1 MAVRAVYLLRSA
13 HPRFGGRSYVGFT
26 VDPERR
32 LRQHNAGRRRGG
44 AWRTSGRGPWEMELY
59 VYGFPSDVAALRF
72 EWAWQHPA
80 ASRRLPDVT
89 PRRPRERPIAFA
101 LRLLPRLLR
110 APPWRRLP
118 LRLRW
123 LRPPPHPALEP
134 APPRHVVVERGRFHA
149 RRPRPRRPAGTR
161 PEALDTPPTEATPPP
176 PPCDLCGEP
185 CKDEATPPLRCPRP
199 LCPLAAHPPCLAR
212 LFLRPEPREL
222 LPVGGACPRCHAH
235 LLWGDLIRHHLGDP
249 APSAEEEAEPEDHA
263 QAHWTDQLL
272 CPGGAEPGAGSAPP
286 AGF

>member
-1 MAVRAVYLLRSA
+1 RGPRGGLWVARPMALRAVYLLRSA

-32 LRQHNAGRRRGG
+32 LRQHNAGRKKGG
-44 AWRTSGRGPWEMELY
+44 AWRTSGRGPWWMELY

-110 APPWRRLP
+110 APPWCRLP

-123 LRPPPHPALEP
+123 LRPPPHPTLDP
-134 APPRHVVVERGRFHA
+134 APPSHVVVESGQFPV
-149 RRPRPRRPAGTR
+149 RRPRPRRRKRPRPA
-161 PEALDTPPTEATPPP
+161 AATPPPEEATPPAL
-176 PPCDLCGEP
+176 PCDLCMEP
-185 CKDEATPPLRCPRP
+185 CEDKTSPPLRCPQP
-199 LCPLAAHPPCLAR
+199 GCPLSAHPLCLAR
-212 LFLRPEPREL
+212 FFLRPEPLEL
-222 LPVGGACPRCHAH
+222 LPMDGACP
-235 LLWGDLIRHHLGDP
+235 
-249 APSAEEEAEPEDHA
+249 
-263 QAHWTDQLL
+263 
-272 CPGGAEPGAGSAPP
+272 
-286 AGF
+286 